1 MTTLM
6 SFGEKGVTPMK
17 ISELIAMLNH
27 VMEING
33 DMGVALAVDGK
44 IYTELDFNCPD
55 SESPLYIEGYCN

>member
-1 MTTLM
+1 
-6 SFGEKGVTPMK
+6 MK

-27 VMEING
+27 VMAING